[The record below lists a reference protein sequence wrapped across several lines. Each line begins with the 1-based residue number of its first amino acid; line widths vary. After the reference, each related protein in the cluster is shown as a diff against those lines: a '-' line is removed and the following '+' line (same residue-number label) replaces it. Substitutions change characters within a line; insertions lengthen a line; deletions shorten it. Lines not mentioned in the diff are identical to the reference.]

1 MVYRDDRAEHA
12 VSKALGMTT
21 DMLSRLL
28 HGASPSD
35 HSQNILLKLVGHAAS
50 IGAPLDN
57 AWEYGG

>member
-1 MVYRDDRAEHA
+1 MYQAGVVDRDDRAEHA
-12 VSKALGMTT
+12 VSKSLGMTT

-28 HGASPSD
+28 HGASPCD

-57 AWEYGG
+57 A